1 MKSGFMS
8 SKQVWK
14 KCTFCNNGRRTCFK
28 CGGSGK
34 VSPGWQTC
42 YDCKGMGTGL
52 CTECGGNGGRRETIW
67 SPE

>member
-1 MKSGFMS
+1 MS
-8 SKQVWK
+8 SRQVWK
-14 KCTFCNNGRRTCFK
+14 KCTFCNAGRRTCFH

-42 YDCKGMGTGL
+42 YDCKGFGTVM
-52 CTECGGNGGRRETIW
+52 CSECAGSGGRRETVW